1 MNRIQPGHD
10 NLPLLWDPLVHLRCA
25 KKGTGHPQDLEHPL
39 RYSTKDLS
47 SVSDRLNECFPVAP
61 GLWPSGARASSQA
74 TSGSYA
80 GTEVCMPITQ
90 PLGETPPRIPWC
102 RVLDPTAP
110 RKLNL
115 VKSWGSSQVYAQTP
129 RANIM
134 KWLVLQLLTLYCLGI
149 LPASGNW
156 KERIDSLDEF
166 PIYIFPKLKL
176 KPCPKIPTDEHCVT
190 NCQLHSECQIGHRCC
205 RAFCGNVCM
214 LLKETGSSSRNNK
227 ISNMMSTV
235 EPLNRQ

>member
-1 MNRIQPGHD
+1 MPSQG
-10 NLPLLWDPLVHLRCA
+10 V
-25 KKGTGHPQDLEHPL
+25 
-39 RYSTKDLS
+39 
-47 SVSDRLNECFPVAP
+47 VDRE
-61 GLWPSGARASSQA
+61 
-74 TSGSYA
+74 
-80 GTEVCMPITQ
+80 
-90 PLGETPPRIPWC
+90 GEEAELDGVVREQS
-102 RVLDPTAP
+102 RVLLAP
-110 RKLNL
+110 HPETLLFPQLNL

-129 RANIM
+129 RDNIM

-156 KERIDSLDEF
+156 KERIDSLVEF

-227 ISNMMSTV
+227 ISNMVSTV